1 MGTPSQPLSTREDL
15 GVADAGKIQAAVIPA
30 DDEAGLATEMPGRR
44 LKLAFIVTEF
54 PKTTETF
61 VMRDVMDL
69 HRLGCDVRI
78 FHLTHFNTDDTIH
91 DFARPA
97 LDWATD
103 YPYLFSGSVLAATW
117 RSLRT
122 RPAVVLKLIRDI
134 IIGCRHDPVMLLKSL
149 FLFPKSLRIS
159 ADLEQWKVDH
169 VHAAYAGHPA
179 TAAWII
185 HRMTGIPFSCSSHA
199 HDLFETQALLA
210 TKLPEAAFVRTISEY
225 NRSFILQHVPALAD
239 RPPVVIHVGNYLDTP
254 PSLRYGPRTGF
265 RLLYVGSLEYRKGVD
280 LLLRATAQLELPD
293 WQLDIL
299 GDGPERASLTEMAQ
313 TLGIADR
320 VTFHGRKRNE
330 AVQQAMRDASLL
342 VVPSRI
348 GPRNQTEGLPT
359 VIVEAFSCELPV
371 IATRLTGI
379 PEIVQQDKT
388 GLLFEMEDFD
398 AIAAAITRVAADP
411 DAAAARTRAGR
422 QLVEEEFD
430 QRVNAARL
438 FKLIGG
444 ATGPSA
450 QARSR

>member
-293 WQLDIL
+293 WHLDIL

-398 AIAAAITRVAADP
+398 AIDAAITRVADAP